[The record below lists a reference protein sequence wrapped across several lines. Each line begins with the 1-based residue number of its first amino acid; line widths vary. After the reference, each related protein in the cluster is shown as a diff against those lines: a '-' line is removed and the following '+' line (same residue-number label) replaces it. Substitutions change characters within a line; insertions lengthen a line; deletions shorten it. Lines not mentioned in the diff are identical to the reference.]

1 MGEVVVAASFKVKDG
16 SEGEA
21 EAALREVARET
32 HKEEGCLLYAL
43 HRGLDDPGRFVL
55 IERWRSRADLDAH
68 LQQPYIGRLASAV
81 DLLAEPANTW
91 FVEALAEGDPEKGA
105 LS

>member
-21 EAALREVARET
+21 EEALREVAR
-32 HKEEGCLLYAL
+32 
-43 HRGLDDPGRFVL
+43 
-55 IERWRSRADLDAH
+55 
-68 LQQPYIGRLASAV
+68 
-81 DLLAEPANTW
+81 EPANTW